1 MPVYVSHAYVYMRA
15 NMCMSHVCMCMCM
28 CVCVITC
35 MHIQL
40 EAQLDDSDIT
50 SVQAVKGYVLLS

>member
-15 NMCMSHVCMCMCM
+15 NMCMSHVCMRIY
-28 CVCVITC
+28 VCVIIC
-35 MHIQL
+35 VHMQL

-50 SVQAVKGYVLLS
+50 SVQAVEGYVLLS